1 MKILIRITYI
11 CFALFVLLL
20 AVAAINGQKVG
31 CGNDYNTTKWN
42 CDKLLHYFSPS
53 NLEKTLYCIGYNKLL
68 AANLEEVTNDTMPY
82 IFIEIMINS
91 LEKVDEENNLITLV
105 EDFVF
110 YYDTKMIEIQINDCE
125 TSYIDIPTNF
135 ISNFIPSSFL
145 GYGMEYEDIQEMLL
159 EPSSGAIVLEETRVT
174 KEPCRIDL
182 KSYPFDMHDC
192 EVKLTI
198 ELPTKY
204 VELGSNE
211 SPVESENSLL
221 NPGWTVAAS
230 NISIKQTN
238 DTDGWFY
245 YTWSFNLKF
254 KRNIESIIMHFYLP
268 SFILCFVSM
277 ASLFIHQD
285 LLPARMC
292 LCVTTCLSLITLI
305 IGAK

>member
-1 MKILIRITYI
+1 MKILIRTVLL
-11 CFALFVLLL
+11 ALFVLLL
-20 AVAAINGQKVG
+20 LVAATNGQKVG

-42 CDKLLHYFSPS
+42 CDKLMHYFSPS

-68 AANLEEVTNDTMPY
+68 AANLKEVTNDTMPY

-174 KEPCRIDL
+174 KEPCRIDF

-198 ELPTKY
+198 DLPTTY
-204 VELGSNE
+204 VE
-211 SPVESENSLL
+211 
-221 NPGWTVAAS
+221 
-230 NISIKQTN
+230 
-238 DTDGWFY
+238 
-245 YTWSFNLKF
+245 
-254 KRNIESIIMHFYLP
+254 
-268 SFILCFVSM
+268 
-277 ASLFIHQD
+277 
-285 LLPARMC
+285 
-292 LCVTTCLSLITLI
+292 
-305 IGAK
+305 